1 MPSSAPHDP
10 PFRADHVGSLL
21 RPAGLLKARADHE
34 AGRLPLPDLRRFEDE
49 HVRKAVA
56 MQEEIGL
63 QSITDG
69 EFRRGVFYADFICRG
84 LGGASIYYEA
94 ERMFFVD
101 DEGKHIPVP
110 LLKIHDRLKWR
121 GPVHVDEFRF
131 VQSLTSRTVKITLPS
146 PTIACSAN
154 PAHLDARAYPDPDRL
169 REDVVEAY
177 RSELRALAEAGCRY
191 VQLDEVPLALYCDP
205 SRRVETSPGAV
216 DSRRLYEMFPS
227 LVGAALAN
235 RPPSL
240 HIAMHLCRGNN
251 QSGWLTE
258 GGYDPVAEM
267 LFNEV
272 PVDSYFL
279 EYDTER
285 AGTFEPLRFV
295 PKSKSV
301 VLGLVSS
308 KRPGLESKDALKRR
322 IDEAAQYVD
331 LDQLALSPQCGFAST
346 APGNRL
352 SVEQQNAKLRRVVE
366 VAREVWS

>member
-1 MPSSAPHDP
+1 MPSPAPHDP

-21 RPAGLLKARADHE
+21 RPAGLLNARADHE
-34 AGRLPLPDLRRFEDE
+34 AGRLPLPDLRRIEDD

-131 VQSLTSRTVKITLPS
+131 VQSLTSRTVKMTLPS

-154 PAHLDARAYPDPDRL
+154 PAHLDTRAYPDPDRL

-177 RSELRALAEAGCRY
+177 RSELRALADAGCRY

-205 SRRVETSPGAV
+205 RRRVETSPGAV
-216 DSRRLYEMFPS
+216 DSRRLYEMFPT

-235 RPPSL
+235 HPPSL
-240 HIAMHLCRGNN
+240 HVAMHLCRGNN

-258 GGYDPVAEM
+258 GGYDPMAEM

-295 PKSKSV
+295 PKNKSV
-301 VLGLVSS
+301 MLGLVSS
-308 KRPGLESKDALKRR
+308 KRPELESKDALKRR
-322 IDEAAQYVD
+322 IDEAARYVD
-331 LDQLALSPQCGFAST
+331 LDQLALSPQCGFPST
-346 APGNRL
+346 APGNR
-352 SVEQQNAKLRRVVE
+352 
-366 VAREVWS
+366 